1 MKKLIMI
8 CLVSLVLVLGLVG
21 DVQADDI
28 DWTDDGP
35 DHLWSTPTNWSTG
48 TVPTSSDVAIINL
61 VPGPIVDPNNVDAV
75 AGGAKLGYAGHT
87 GELTMDGGTLALT
100 WSNIGEDDT
109 GYGILNMN
117 SGTITINSLTVG
129 DWGDGTINMT
139 GGTIRVWDTFMIAG
153 DSKSAIGHVNL
164 DGGTITAGDF
174 MMAVDKQAV
183 ATMDVGAGTLIL
195 NGDQSSLV
203 QGYIDD
209 GWITC
214 YDGQVTCTL
223 SLDYDVTHP
232 ESTTLKGISLL
243 EPSPAIGEMV
253 LGGDVELSW
262 TNLDPNEPGDPVF
275 VDVWFGSD
283 PNDFNDYVKVVSAG
297 ENATSVTVSAPE
309 GIYFWQVNSYLGG
322 SSTGDPVESIMFHF
336 IAVTDLPPTVNAG
349 ADIVSWADQATQLEA
364 IVDDDGASTL
374 TILWT
379 SDNENVVISDTSIA
393 NPTVTL
399 ANETGEPITV
409 TFTIA
414 VNDEVYTTPVED
426 SIIVTVYP
434 DACQAARVGA
444 GLAAEYPGDSNGDC
458 VIDLVDFAAEMA
470 AKWLA
475 DYALTAP
482 VSVGN

>member
-1 MKKLIMI
+1 
-8 CLVSLVLVLGLVG
+8 
-21 DVQADDI
+21 
-28 DWTDDGP
+28 
-35 DHLWSTPTNWSTG
+35 
-48 TVPTSSDVAIINL
+48 
-61 VPGPIVDPNNVDAV
+61 
-75 AGGAKLGYAGHT
+75 
-87 GELTMDGGTLALT
+87 
-100 WSNIGEDDT
+100 
-109 GYGILNMN
+109 
-117 SGTITINSLTVG
+117 
-129 DWGDGTINMT
+129 
-139 GGTIRVWDTFMIAG
+139 
-153 DSKSAIGHVNL
+153 
-164 DGGTITAGDF
+164 
-174 MMAVDKQAV
+174 
-183 ATMDVGAGTLIL
+183 MDVGAGTLII
-195 NGDQSSLV
+195 NGDKLSLV

-214 YDGQVTCTL
+214 YDGQGTL
-223 SLDYDVTHP
+223 NLDYDVTHP
-232 ESTTLKGISLL
+232 GSTTVKGIHPL
-243 EPSPAIGEMV
+243 EPSPAIGETV

-283 PNDFNDYVKVVSAG
+283 PNDYVKVVSAGENG
-297 ENATSVTVSAPE
+297 ENATSVTVSAPG
-309 GIYFWQVNSYLGG
+309 GIYFWQVNSYLAG

-336 IAVTDLPPTVNAG
+336 IAVGDLPPTVNAG

-364 IVDDDGASTL
+364 NVDDDGASTL

-379 SDNENVVISDTSIA
+379 SDNENVVISDPNIA

-414 VNDEVYTTPVED
+414 VNDEAYTTPVED

-458 VIDLVDFAAEMA
+458 VIDMVDFAAEMA